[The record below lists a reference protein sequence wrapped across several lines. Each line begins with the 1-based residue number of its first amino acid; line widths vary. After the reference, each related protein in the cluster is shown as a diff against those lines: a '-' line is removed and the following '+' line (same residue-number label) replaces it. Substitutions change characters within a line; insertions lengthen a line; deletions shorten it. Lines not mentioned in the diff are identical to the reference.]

1 MKNETEFRDKHVVKL
16 AKLLGWRHYFTY
28 RSKFSPAG
36 FPDLVLVRGERLI
49 FAELKMPKGTVS
61 DLQREWLN
69 DLRVV
74 ARSIQTG
81 NVEVHL
87 WTPADWMAGDIE
99 EVLR

>member
-1 MKNETEFRDKHVVKL
+1 MKNETEFRDKHVIPL
-16 AKLLGWRHYFTY
+16 AKAFGWRHYFTY

-49 FAELKMPKGTVS
+49 FAELKMPKGRVI

-81 NVEVHL
+81 NVEVHV
-87 WTPADWMAGDIE
+87 WRPADWHAGDIE
-99 EVLR
+99 RTLR